1 MRIPLQILIFSNL
14 GSSLKTSDFF
24 IRNDQIEISWDDF
37 WVPQFHAPRDAS
49 RRFWRTTPD
58 GLGPQN
64 GPRGHGNHRDWKLF
78 WHEDTRWY
86 RFFLTKSQ
94 MGIEL
99 RLFAS
104 ATLYVSNFTNKSNK
118 SGAVTFTNLICT
130 QHETRVMSVQRN
142 LPKRLD
148 NVFFWYSDQQ
158 LQQVLTDSN
167 TKHLLTCRNKMKHI
181 TLW

>member
-1 MRIPLQILIFSNL
+1 MVLVPISHGHDATGIIDR
-14 GSSLKTSDFF
+14 LKVKFWH
-24 IRNDQIEISWDDF
+24 QEI
-37 WVPQFHAPRDAS
+37 
-49 RRFWRTTPD
+49 PD
-58 GLGPQN
+58 GTGV
-64 GPRGHGNHRDWKLF
+64 
-78 WHEDTRWY
+78 
-86 RFFLTKSQ
+86 FLTKSQ

-148 NVFFWYSDQQ
+148 NV
-158 LQQVLTDSN
+158 
-167 TKHLLTCRNKMKHI
+167 
-181 TLW
+181 